1 MANWSGQSE
10 FWPPLGGSDG
20 WEALVSSFP
29 VSSFSSRELFGRST
43 AVGIGDLICRA
54 SIPRVINREAR
65 FRALPVA
72 ESRG

>member
-1 MANWSGQSE
+1 MANRSGQSE

-29 VSSFSSRELFGRST
+29 VSSFASRELFGRST
-43 AVGIGDLICRA
+43 AVGIGDPICHA
-54 SIPRVINREAR
+54 SIPRIEKLRAR